1 MTLKSFLSRY
11 YSFSLKIVAT
21 IYWYCLAQL
30 LGKIYCRS
38 AVYIENKEDI
48 KYIYKLVSERIK
60 LFRNYRGLTQEQL
73 ALKTTF
79 SRGLIGNIESAKT
92 TQTFSLAVLYAF
104 SKGLDIPLEMFVK
117 EDISDYLKEIGLTEK
132 Q

>member
-1 MTLKSFLSRY
+1 M
-11 YSFSLKIVAT
+11 
-21 IYWYCLAQL
+21 
-30 LGKIYCRS
+30 
-38 AVYIENKEDI
+38 ENKEDI

-79 SRGLIGNIESAKT
+79 SRGLIGNIESAKAA
-92 TQTFSLAVLYAF
+92 QTFSLAVLYAF

>member
-1 MTLKSFLSRY
+1 M
-11 YSFSLKIVAT
+11 
-21 IYWYCLAQL
+21 
-30 LGKIYCRS
+30 
-38 AVYIENKEDI
+38 ENKEDI

-92 TQTFSLAVLYAF
+92 TQPFRLAVLYAF

>member
-1 MTLKSFLSRY
+1 M
-11 YSFSLKIVAT
+11 
-21 IYWYCLAQL
+21 
-30 LGKIYCRS
+30 
-38 AVYIENKEDI
+38 ENKEDI

-92 TQTFSLAVLYAF
+92 VQTFSLAVLYAF

>member
-1 MTLKSFLSRY
+1 M
-11 YSFSLKIVAT
+11 
-21 IYWYCLAQL
+21 
-30 LGKIYCRS
+30 
-38 AVYIENKEDI
+38 ENKEDI

-92 TQTFSLAVLYAF
+92 AQTFSLAVLLRFF

>member
-1 MTLKSFLSRY
+1 M
-11 YSFSLKIVAT
+11 
-21 IYWYCLAQL
+21 
-30 LGKIYCRS
+30 
-38 AVYIENKEDI
+38 ENKEDI

-92 TQTFSLAVLYAF
+92 AKTFSLAVLYAF

>member
-1 MTLKSFLSRY
+1 M
-11 YSFSLKIVAT
+11 
-21 IYWYCLAQL
+21 
-30 LGKIYCRS
+30 
-38 AVYIENKEDI
+38 ENKEDI

-92 TQTFSLAVLYAF
+92 AQTFSLDVLYAF

>member
-1 MTLKSFLSRY
+1 M
-11 YSFSLKIVAT
+11 
-21 IYWYCLAQL
+21 
-30 LGKIYCRS
+30 
-38 AVYIENKEDI
+38 ENKEDI

-92 TQTFSLAVLYAF
+92 AQTFSLVVLYAF

>member
-1 MTLKSFLSRY
+1 M
-11 YSFSLKIVAT
+11 
-21 IYWYCLAQL
+21 
-30 LGKIYCRS
+30 
-38 AVYIENKEDI
+38 ENKEDI

-92 TQTFSLAVLYAF
+92 TQTFSLAVLYAV

>member
-1 MTLKSFLSRY
+1 M
-11 YSFSLKIVAT
+11 
-21 IYWYCLAQL
+21 
-30 LGKIYCRS
+30 
-38 AVYIENKEDI
+38 ENKEDI

-79 SRGLIGNIESAKT
+79 SRGLIGNIETA
-92 TQTFSLAVLYAF
+92 QTFSLAVLYAF

>member
-1 MTLKSFLSRY
+1 M
-11 YSFSLKIVAT
+11 
-21 IYWYCLAQL
+21 
-30 LGKIYCRS
+30 
-38 AVYIENKEDI
+38 ENKEDI

-92 TQTFSLAVLYAF
+92 NQTFSLAVLYAF